1 LGTIA
6 SDTFTDTSGTTL
18 ASHTLTTGG
27 VWTLHASYSG
37 SLAISSSNRCRVGAA
52 SAATSL
58 YYPASGTPAS
68 ADYTVTCDLV
78 CITASAT
85 LFGPAVRV
93 NTAANTAYSL
103 RYSIGSTQWEL
114 VKSVAGSTSTLAT
127 YVETFNSGTKAII
140 LDVSGS
146 ATVALRV
153 TIDGTLRIS
162 YDDTAGDRITAAGK
176 AGMRNATAS
185 AGADASGYHIDN
197 WVWSEVDAGQ
207 PRVIRGRGV
216 PGMAQRGTFG
226 AGW

>member
-1 LGTIA
+1 MGTIA

-27 VWTLHASYSG
+27 VWTLHTSYSG
-37 SLAISSSNRCRVGAA
+37 SLAISNANRCRIGAA
-52 SAATSL
+52 SGATSL

-127 YVETFNSGTKAII
+127 YVETFNSGTKGITF
-140 LDVSGS
+140 DVSGS
-146 ATVALRV
+146 GTVALRV
-153 TIDGTLRIS
+153 SLDGTLRIS
-162 YDDTAGDRITAAGK
+162 YDDSAGDRITAAGK
-176 AGMRNATAS
+176 AGMRCATAT
-185 AGADASGYHIDN
+185 AGADASGYHLDN
-197 WVWSEVDAGQ
+197 WVWSETANRIR
-207 PRVIRGRGV
+207 RVICSGGC
-216 PGMAQRGTFG
+216 
-226 AGW
+226 